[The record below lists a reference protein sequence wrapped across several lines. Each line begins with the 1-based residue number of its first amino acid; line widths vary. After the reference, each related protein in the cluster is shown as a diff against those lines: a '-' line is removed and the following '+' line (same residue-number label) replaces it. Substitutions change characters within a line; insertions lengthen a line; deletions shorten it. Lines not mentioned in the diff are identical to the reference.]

1 MVSDPVMR
9 LRRQSR
15 IIEFF
20 DAHLKPQG
28 VVE

>member
-1 MVSDPVMR
+1 MVSDPITR

-20 DAHLKPQG
+20 DANLKPQ
-28 VVE
+28 